1 MEKPDEK
8 NNEYSYP
15 KKWKYWQLKKT
26 IVKTNEQLKKKQ
38 MNVNELWTTVNK
50 ALQLAKENQQK
61 LVSNEENNETLMND
75 IKKWNFRRSKRQY
88 NQGI

>member
-1 MEKPDEK
+1 MKKIMNIATQK
-8 NNEYSYP
+8 NENTDN
-15 KKWKYWQLKKT
+15 LNKT

-50 ALQLAKENQQK
+50 ALQFAKENQQK

-75 IKKWNFRRSKRQY
+75 IKK
-88 NQGI
+88 

>member
-1 MEKPDEK
+1 MIIATQK
-8 NNEYSYP
+8 NENTDN
-15 KKWKYWQLKKT
+15 LKKT
-26 IVKTNEQLKKKQ
+26 IVKKNEQLKKKQ

-75 IKKWNFRRSKRQY
+75 IKK
-88 NQGI
+88 

>member
-1 MEKPDEK
+1 MKKIMNIATQK
-8 NNEYSYP
+8 NENTDN
-15 KKWKYWQLKKT
+15 LNKT

-75 IKKWNFRRSKRQY
+75 IKK
-88 NQGI
+88 

>member
-1 MEKPDEK
+1 MKKIMNIATQK
-8 NNEYSYP
+8 NENTDN
-15 KKWKYWQLKKT
+15 LKKT

-50 ALQLAKENQQK
+50 ALKLAKENQQK

-75 IKKWNFRRSKRQY
+75 IKK
-88 NQGI
+88 

>member
-1 MEKPDEK
+1 MKKIMNIATQK
-8 NNEYSYP
+8 NENTDN
-15 KKWKYWQLKKT
+15 LKKT

-38 MNVNELWTTVNK
+38 MNVNELWATVNK

-75 IKKWNFRRSKRQY
+75 IKK
-88 NQGI
+88 

>member
-1 MEKPDEK
+1 MKKIMNIATQK
-8 NNEYSYP
+8 NENTDN
-15 KKWKYWQLKKT
+15 LKKT

-88 NQGI
+88 TQGI